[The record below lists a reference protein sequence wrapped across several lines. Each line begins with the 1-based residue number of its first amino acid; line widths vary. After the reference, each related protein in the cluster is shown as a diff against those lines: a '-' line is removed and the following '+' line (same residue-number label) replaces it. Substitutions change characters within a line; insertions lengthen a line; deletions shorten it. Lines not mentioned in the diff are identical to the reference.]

1 LADLYN
7 FTNNAMGIQTTG
19 QNSLV
24 QLQTDTSS
32 VLNGSYIVF
41 SCISGYTNIGGSLNV
56 TCNTNGVWSQFPQ
69 CVSNTSGGGSITTT
83 TMSTSNGLPCM
94 IDMATTFNITNGYS
108 SSNSLAPMS
117 NTAVTGN

>member
-1 LADLYN
+1 
-7 FTNNAMGIQTTG
+7 MGIQTTG

-108 SSNSLAPMS
+108 PSNSLSSTS
-117 NTAVTGN
+117 NTAATGN